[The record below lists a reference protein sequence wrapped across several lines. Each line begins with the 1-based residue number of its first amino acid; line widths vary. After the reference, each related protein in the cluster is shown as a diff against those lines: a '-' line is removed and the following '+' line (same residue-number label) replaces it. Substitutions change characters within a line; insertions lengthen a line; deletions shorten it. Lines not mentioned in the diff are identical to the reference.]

1 MSTRIS
7 ARLLAGA
14 IAALGGVVSTAAAHA
29 PAPTFTL
36 QGGQHLR
43 VISGYLR
50 DGPGT
55 AVRGFVRRD
64 PLWSGPVRGHLHIT
78 AYAATGEAIDRQAT
92 TWSGRFADS
101 HGPPLPYRAELKV
114 ARADVARIDVAF
126 APGRHTASESFQ

>member
-1 MSTRIS
+1 MSTSIS
-7 ARLLAGA
+7 APLFAA
-14 IAALGGVVSTAAAHA
+14 VIAALGSVGATAAAQPSA
-29 PAPTFTL
+29 PAFTL

-43 VISGYLR
+43 IISGYLR

-114 ARADVARIDVAF
+114 ARADVARIDVTF